1 MDAQFRELA
10 LESEDYREMVSVE
23 PVRPK
28 SKTIIPVNPYL
39 EQYLMENSP
48 SKVLFVRS
56 IPSYHTIRSLYN
68 ILLNFGNIRKIIS
81 IKHKESMLVEYE
93 HIEDAAQAKDFLNCI
108 KNSIKIF
115 LSHYDTLLGRKVV

>member
-1 MDAQFRELA
+1 
-10 LESEDYREMVSVE
+10 
-23 PVRPK
+23 
-28 SKTIIPVNPYL
+28 
-39 EQYLMENSP
+39 MENSP

-68 ILLNFGNIRKIIS
+68 ILLNFGSIRKIIS
-81 IKHKESMLVEYE
+81 IKHKESMSVEYE